1 MGLFISDAFAAAGA
15 ATPSISDST
24 SSLLMM
30 AGIFVVFYLMIIR
43 PQTKRAKE
51 HRELVT
57 KIKNGDEVVAAGG
70 VIGEIVKM
78 DEQFVTLSLQ
88 QGVEMMVQRSSISA
102 VLPKGTIH
110 NIRKSA

>member
-1 MGLFISDAFAAAGA
+1 MGLFISDAYAAA
-15 ATPSISDST
+15 TTTSNTESLTSI
-24 SSLLMM
+24 LMM
-30 AGIFVVFYLMIIR
+30 LGIFAVFYLMIIR

-51 HRELVT
+51 HRELIG
-57 KIKNGDEVVAAGG
+57 KIKGGDEVSAAGG

-110 NIRKSA
+110 NIKKSA

>member
-15 ATPSISDST
+15 AAPSISDST

>member
-1 MGLFISDAFAAAGA
+1 MGFFISDAYAAAA
-15 ATPSISDST
+15 ASPSISDST
-24 SSLLMM
+24 TSLLMM
-30 AGIFVVFYLMIIR
+30 AGIFAVFYLMIIR

-51 HRELVT
+51 HRDLVN
-57 KIKNGDEVVAAGG
+57 KIKTGDEVIAAGG
-70 VIGEIVKM
+70 IIGEIVKM

-88 QGVEMMVQRSSISA
+88 QGVDMMIQRSSISA

>member
-1 MGLFISDAFAAAGA
+1 MGFFISDAYAAAGA
-15 ATPSISDST
+15 TTSNTESLTSI
-24 SSLLMM
+24 LMM
-30 AGIFVVFYLMIIR
+30 LGIFAIFYLMIIR

-51 HRELVT
+51 HRELIG
-57 KIKNGDEVVAAGG
+57 KIKAGDEVIAAGG

-88 QGVEMMVQRSSISA
+88 QGVEMMIQRSAISA

-110 NIRKSA
+110 NIKKSA